1 MKANFHLEND
11 AKVDV
16 QNDEQDLDERSSQWK
31 SWQRQIILK
40 PELFKWCPFKIDLF
54 TKLACFCYLSHTF

>member
-31 SWQRQIILK
+31 S
-40 PELFKWCPFKIDLF
+40 
-54 TKLACFCYLSHTF
+54 